1 MTDNTDKTDSTT
13 EALFEKALDIAERHL
28 DLAMQEG
35 KALSAYVAVA
45 MIEAAVNQAVEVT
58 GHGDIADMLRDLA
71 AQIEADAEDTE
82 ED

>member
-1 MTDNTDKTDSTT
+1 MTDKTENTDGAT
-13 EALFEKALDIAERHL
+13 EALFEKALDIAEKHL
-28 DLAMQEG
+28 ELAMQEG

-58 GHGDIADMLRDLA
+58 GHSDIADMLRDLA
-71 AQIEADAEDTE
+71 AQIEADAEDGD